1 MNNVHEAKAPRHELA
16 RHFFTLIGGWT
27 MDRRELLGV
36 LGASAAGLAAV
47 SAGEAFAAQEK
58 KVHKEGHGQMAHQTA
73 EACTDCL
80 NECNEAFHHCFTQ
93 LGAGK
98 KEYAKALHLCVDC
111 AEVCGSTAALCG
123 RMSPLM
129 GYCCECCAKCC
140 DDCIA
145 ECEGVPRHG
154 QGHGAVRRSERKA
167 ADSLTVC
174 RGTSDEINKRNSRR
188 IGCRSVSGSRFT

>member
-1 MNNVHEAKAPRHELA
+1 
-16 RHFFTLIGGWT
+16 
-27 MDRRELLGV
+27 
-36 LGASAAGLAAV
+36 
-47 SAGEAFAAQEK
+47 
-58 KVHKEGHGQMAHQTA
+58 MAHQTA

-145 ECEGVPRHG
+145 ECEKLED
-154 QGHGAVRRSERKA
+154 AAMADCIESCRKCA
-167 ADSLTVC
+167 KAC
-174 RGTSDEINKRNSRR
+174 RDMVKAMGR
-188 IGCRSVSGSRFT
+188 